1 MTANT
6 DITQKRRRKRKG
18 RVGDNPLETRRG
30 IHASIYLDGTDYRK
44 GHCGA
49 TNFAEA

>member
-1 MTANT
+1 V
-6 DITQKRRRKRKG
+6 DYFW
-18 RVGDNPLETRRG
+18 VGDNPLETRRG